1 MLLAQG
7 AATDRLV
14 DLARGAM
21 ARAYAPYSDFAVGVA
36 LRDEAGGLHAGAN
49 VENASYPQGQ
59 CAETSAIGALVAG
72 GGHRI
77 AEVVVMA
84 DTELITPCGGCRQRL
99 RELGDPDTPVH
110 LAGPEGIRRTLT
122 LGDLLP
128 HSFTKERPVTDAADL
143 VRERLPAGAP
153 APRAALVLGSGLGAV
168 ADEVQDAVAIP
179 YAELPGFPVGSVA
192 GHAGRLVV
200 GTLSGVPVAVLQGRA
215 HLYEGVDPAA
225 IAVPVRTVRALGAEL
240 ILLTNAAGSLRA
252 EVGPGR
258 LMALTDHINMTGRN
272 PLVGP
277 EFVGMGRAY
286 DPELLDRLRRRGGEG
301 RRRPLRGRLR
311 RGPGAE
317 LRDGRGDPGVPH
329 PRRRRR
335 GHVDRARDHRRAPL
349 RPARRG
355 GLGDHQP
362 RGGHERRGAQPR
374 GHAPR
379 GRPGRERP
387 RPRAPTLRGG
397 PRMID
402 PVAVID
408 LTTLEDDDT
417 PARVRALCE
426 KAQTPRG
433 PVAAV
438 CILPRLAAVAVEALQ
453 GSPVKVATVANFP
466 DGAYD
471 PDGAAAT
478 AAQAVADGVDEVDVV
493 APWRSVLQGDDESL
507 ARLVAMTSDA
517 CGDRTLKV
525 ILETGSIPDPLT
537 IRAMADAAL
546 DAGAFFLKTSTG
558 KFGPGADLGSARVL
572 LEAVRDNGSG
582 GVKVSGGVR
591 TAEQADDYLRL
602 TSAILGEEAV
612 TPERFRIGASSLLD
626 ALLAG

>member
-1 MLLAQG
+1 
-7 AATDRLV
+7 
-14 DLARGAM
+14 
-21 ARAYAPYSDFAVGVA
+21 
-36 LRDEAGGLHAGAN
+36 
-49 VENASYPQGQ
+49 
-59 CAETSAIGALVAG
+59 
-72 GGHRI
+72 
-77 AEVVVMA
+77 
-84 DTELITPCGGCRQRL
+84 
-99 RELGDPDTPVH
+99 
-110 LAGPEGIRRTLT
+110 
-122 LGDLLP
+122 
-128 HSFTKERPVTDAADL
+128 
-143 VRERLPAGAP
+143 
-153 APRAALVLGSGLGAV
+153 
-168 ADEVQDAVAIP
+168 
-179 YAELPGFPVGSVA
+179 
-192 GHAGRLVV
+192 
-200 GTLSGVPVAVLQGRA
+200 
-215 HLYEGVDPAA
+215 
-225 IAVPVRTVRALGAEL
+225 
-240 ILLTNAAGSLRA
+240 
-252 EVGPGR
+252 
-258 LMALTDHINMTGRN
+258 
-272 PLVGP
+272 
-277 EFVGMGRAY
+277 
-286 DPELLDRLRRRGGEG
+286 
-301 RRRPLRGRLR
+301 
-311 RGPGAE
+311 
-317 LRDGRGDPGVPH
+317 
-329 PRRRRR
+329 
-335 GHVDRARDHRRAPL
+335 
-349 RPARRG
+349 
-355 GLGDHQP
+355 
-362 RGGHERRGAQPR
+362 
-374 GHAPR
+374 
-379 GRPGRERP
+379 
-387 RPRAPTLRGG
+387 
-397 PRMID
+397 MID

-438 CILPRLAAVAVEALQ
+438 CILPRFAAVAVEALQ

-493 APWRSVLQGDDESL
+493 APWRSVLQGDDEAL

-525 ILETGSIPDPLT
+525 ILETGSLPDPLT

-602 TSAILGEEAV
+602 TSAILGEDAV